1 VRIAVTGATGFI
13 GSHVVAELDR
23 RGHSAILAS
32 RSALQ
37 RSPIPTEQRHVPL
50 DIYDP
55 PDDAYQAL
63 GQPDVLLHLAWAG
76 LSDYRSLLHIER
88 ELPSHYRFLR
98 TMLAG
103 GLSRLV
109 VTGTCLEYGLQSGAL
124 HEELEAR
131 PTTPYGYAKNALR
144 TQLEYLK
151 RDLPFALTWA
161 RIFYVFGVG
170 QASTS
175 LYSQV
180 TAAAERG
187 DPVFNMS
194 GGEQLRDYLPVSTA
208 ARYLVS
214 LATNGGDNGIVNVCS
229 GKPVSVYDLVESWIA
244 ARGWSITLN
253 RGKVPYPDYEPMEF
267 WGDRRKMDR
276 CLGGS
281 AAW

>member
-1 VRIAVTGATGFI
+1 MRIAVTGATGFI
-13 GSHVVAELDR
+13 GSHVVAELER
-23 RGHSAILAS
+23 RGLSAILAS
-32 RSALQ
+32 RSAVE
-37 RSPIPTEQRHVPL
+37 RSAIHSEQRHVPL
-50 DIYDP
+50 DINDP

-76 LSDYRSLLHIER
+76 LSDYGSLLHFER

-98 TMLAG
+98 TMLAA

-131 PTTPYGYAKNALR
+131 PTTPYGYAKDALR

-151 RDLPFALTWA
+151 QDLPFALTWA
-161 RIFYVFGVG
+161 RIFYVFGAG

-175 LYSQV
+175 LYSQL

-214 LATNGGDNGIVNVCS
+214 LATDARDNGIVNVCS

-244 ARGWSITLN
+244 ERGWSITLN